1 MNHNLSGV
9 YIMQPYNLHKD
20 FLSPSD
26 CSSVFRGHLTM
37 GRSFPALPLELGV
50 IDSCGVAIG
59 LYSRVPG
66 LQRKA
71 MVSIP

>member
-1 MNHNLSGV
+1 MV
-9 YIMQPYNLHKD
+9 YTLCSPNLHKD

-59 LYSRVPG
+59 LYNRVPG
-66 LQRKA
+66 LHRKA
-71 MVSIP
+71 VVSIP